1 MMGGHHAVSG
11 TAAWMAVAGT
21 DQIAGTATG
30 LDLLG
35 LEATQV
41 LAGAVV
47 TTGAALLPDI
57 DHPSATIARSAGGIS
72 KTVSSVV
79 GTAAGHR
86 GATHTLLAMLAFTVL
101 AAAVAKFDWHAVV
114 PVLGQ
119 VQLGAVAVVTV
130 MCAFATRAM
139 KIVRGRLL
147 AWIVGLGSGLLVAA
161 FAPMTAT
168 WLPVAIG
175 LGVLVHLVGDLL
187 TIDGIPFPTW
197 PLVVKPSSRAVSA
210 FWHADGNIA
219 LPILGRAG
227 SAREWVLCVGLS
239 AYAAMTV
246 GSTVLAAVAS
256 ATSSW

>member
-11 TAAWMAVAGT
+11 TAAWMAAAGSA
-21 DQIAGTATG
+21 QIAGRATG
-30 LDLLG
+30 LDLLE

-57 DHPSATIARSAGGIS
+57 DHPRATIARSAGGIS
-72 KTVSSVV
+72 KAVASVV
-79 GTAAGHR
+79 GGAAGHR
-86 GATHTLLAMLAFTVL
+86 GATHTLLAMIGFTML
-101 AAAVAKFDWHAVV
+101 AATVARLDWHADV
-114 PVLGQ
+114 PMLGQ

-130 MCAFATRAM
+130 MCAFATRAL
-139 KIVRGRLL
+139 KIISGLL
-147 AWIVGLGSGLLVAA
+147 LPWIVGLGSGLLVAA
-161 FAPMTAT
+161 FAPVTGT

-197 PLVVKPSSRAVSA
+197 PLVVKPPKRVASA

-219 LPILGRAG
+219 VPILGRAG
-227 SAREWVLCVGLS
+227 SAREWVLCVALS
-239 AYAAMTV
+239 VYAAV
-246 GSTVLAAVAS
+246 ALGSTVLAAVAS